1 MGTQIYPSTK
11 GKSMTAIKPP
21 AAQAGSYR
29 VGDLDLNRIGYGAM
43 QLAGP
48 GVFGP
53 PRDRAAAIDV
63 LRSAVELGVN
73 HIDTA
78 DAYGPYI
85 TNEIIRDALFPYD
98 GDVHIVTKV
107 GVVRDERGGWRPA
120 TSPQSLREQV
130 HDNLRRLG
138 LDVLDVVNLRT
149 LAGIADRAAVPDT
162 LTPQF
167 EALAELQQQGLIRHL
182 GLSTVRLDQ
191 LAEAQQIAPV
201 VCVQNFYNIANRA
214 DEGVLAAAAE
224 QRIAFVPYFPLGGFS
239 PLQSDV
245 LDSIAKR
252 LGATPT
258 AVALAWLLQHSPN
271 VMLIPGTSSVDHLRQ
286 NIAGAAL
293 ALPPD
298 VVAELDAI

>member
-1 MGTQIYPSTK
+1 
-11 GKSMTAIKPP
+11 
-21 AAQAGSYR
+21 
-29 VGDLDLNRIGYGAM
+29 
-43 QLAGP
+43 
-48 GVFGP
+48 
-53 PRDRAAAIDV
+53 
-63 LRSAVELGVN
+63 
-73 HIDTA
+73 
-78 DAYGPYI
+78 
-85 TNEIIRDALFPYD
+85 
-98 GDVHIVTKV
+98 
-107 GVVRDERGGWRPA
+107 VVRDERGGWRPA

-130 HDNLRRLG
+130 HHNLRRLG

-149 LAGIADRAAVPDT
+149 LTGIADRAAVPDP

-214 DEGVLAAAAE
+214 DEGVLAATAE

-271 VMLIPGTSSVDHLRQ
+271 IMLIPGTSSVDHLRQ

-298 VVAELDAI
+298 AVAELDAI

>member
-1 MGTQIYPSTK
+1 
-11 GKSMTAIKPP
+11 
-21 AAQAGSYR
+21 
-29 VGDLDLNRIGYGAM
+29 
-43 QLAGP
+43 
-48 GVFGP
+48 
-53 PRDRAAAIDV
+53 
-63 LRSAVELGVN
+63 
-73 HIDTA
+73 
-78 DAYGPYI
+78 
-85 TNEIIRDALFPYD
+85 
-98 GDVHIVTKV
+98 
-107 GVVRDERGGWRPA
+107 
-120 TSPQSLREQV
+120 V

-149 LAGIADRAAVPDT
+149 LTGIVDRAAVPDP

-182 GLSTVRLDQ
+182 GLSTVSVDQ

-239 PLQSDV
+239 PLQSDG

-258 AVALAWLLQHSPN
+258 AVALSWLLQHSPN
-271 VMLIPGTSSVDHLRQ
+271 IMLIPGTSSVDHLRQ

-293 ALPPD
+293 ALPSD
-298 VVAELDAI
+298 AVAELDAI